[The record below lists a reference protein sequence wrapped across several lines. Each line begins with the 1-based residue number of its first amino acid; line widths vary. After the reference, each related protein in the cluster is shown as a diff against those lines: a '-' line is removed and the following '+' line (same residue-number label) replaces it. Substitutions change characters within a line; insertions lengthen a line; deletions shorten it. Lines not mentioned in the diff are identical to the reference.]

1 MEEYCWPQYDISIPK
16 ANTLL
21 VILFFIPASKSTIQ
35 YGHIDTLNSKIH
47 RLVIILSQNRKEQ
60 KYIDPPSPIAF
71 IYLNDPTI
79 KFMYLK

>member
-1 MEEYCWPQYDISIPK
+1 MIFTPI

-21 VILFFIPASKSTIQ
+21 VILYFIPPSKSTLQ
-35 YGHIDTLNSKIH
+35 YGHIDTLHSKID
-47 RLVIILSQNRKEQ
+47 RLVIILSHNKKEQ

-79 KFMYLK
+79 KFLYLK